1 MCTCFTWRKE
11 QILVAMNFDNNT
23 PFSVSSKDSKQ
34 FLIMVNGSPCFG
46 VNHKGLFINHLMVDS
61 NGKGAYKRGKN
72 VVHTIKLITDVL
84 GGTLGS
90 EQFPDYFRE
99 KEIVNV
105 PNHSCHSMLT
115 DGSGDVWIVE
125 PGNDVLFS
133 GAEESSYF
141 IMSNFSLNEWKE
153 TGKMEGSGTD
163 RYQHVN
169 TLLHDTE
176 QLDVQGAFKVLES
189 VKQTEG
195 EWKTAFSMVY
205 SHKENA
211 VYYCYHGEYGKIQ
224 KFELSSF
231 ETE

>member
-34 FLIMVNGSPCFG
+34 FMIMVNGSPCFG
-46 VNHKGLFINHLMVDS
+46 VYHKGLFINHLLVDS

-115 DGSGDVWIVE
+115 D
-125 PGNDVLFS
+125 
-133 GAEESSYF
+133 
-141 IMSNFSLNEWKE
+141 
-153 TGKMEGSGTD
+153 
-163 RYQHVN
+163 RYQQVN
-169 TLLHDTE
+169 SLLHDIE
-176 QLDVQGAFKVLES
+176 HLDVQGAFKILES
-189 VKQTEG
+189 VRQAEG

-224 KFELSSF
+224 KFELLSF